1 MHNDVVEH
9 IFYVWGNCV
18 RKRREG
24 YTLLYHTRARK
35 GEKGKSKKMPVR
47 EKSVVQRL
55 TNSTHLFKLRSIPP
69 FFRLQ
74 SAERKCSRIVY
85 ILA

>member
-1 MHNDVVEH
+1 MILNDVVEH
-9 IFYVWGNCV
+9 IFYVWGDCA
-18 RKRREG
+18 RKRRES

-69 FFRLQ
+69 FSDYRVQ
-74 SAERKCSRIVY
+74 NGNVRE
-85 ILA
+85 